1 MDLGFESISMHELPV
16 SESILEIAIKHA
28 RQANAQ
34 RIADIYLVIGQLSSI
49 VDDSIQF
56 YWDIIAK
63 DTLAEGACLH
73 FRRIPAELA
82 CLDCGTQ
89 FSLNGEDYFCPK
101 CQGVRVKVV
110 SGEEF
115 YLEAIDV
122 EKENG

>member
-1 MDLGFESISMHELPV
+1 MHELPV
-16 SESILEIAIKHA
+16 TESILDIAVKHA

-34 RIADIYLVIGQLSSI
+34 RIADIYLVIGQLSTI

-82 CLDCGTQ
+82 CRDCGTR
-89 FSLNGEDYFCPK
+89 FSLNGEDYFCPN
-101 CQGVRVKVV
+101 CHGVQVKIV

>member
-1 MDLGFESISMHELPV
+1 MVSKVNSMHELPV
-16 SESILEIAIKHA
+16 TESILEIAIKNA
-28 RQANAQ
+28 RQARAS

-82 CLDCGTQ
+82 CQDCGTQ
-89 FSLNGEDYFCPK
+89 FNLNGEDYFCPN
-101 CQGVRVKVV
+101 CYGIHVKVV

-115 YLEAIDV
+115 FLEAIDV
-122 EKENG
+122 EKEDG

>member
-1 MDLGFESISMHELPV
+1 MHELSV
-16 SESILEIAIKHA
+16 TESILEIAIKHA

-56 YWDIIAK
+56 YWEIIAK
-63 DTLAEGACLH
+63 DTLAEEACLH

-82 CLDCGTQ
+82 CLDCGTH
-89 FSLNGEDYFCPK
+89 FNLNGEDYFCPG
-101 CQGVRVKVV
+101 CQGIHVKIV

-115 YLEAIDV
+115 FLEAIEV
-122 EKENG
+122 ERENG